1 MMSKFR
7 AYLERIKERY
17 TADELFRA
25 NEVEANGLAMK
36 YLIVNAVIFLL
47 VHAGVTAG
55 IFPVTGAIFPALIR
69 CFAWTV
75 ILYLISKKVNQDAW
89 WLKYL
94 LLISVTLMY
103 SWLDSLLTH
112 KVAILMVLPVLCSSR
127 YFSKRTTVKTALI
140 TWVIF
145 LLSAIQGGMTGWIN
159 MNDVRLP
166 VGSVIV
172 DKGVWLGSGIE
183 ETLDRVQYTKDTLLF
198 SFVPKSLMFLL
209 ATLVCVNI
217 AEQGRKMVEKQRKL
231 SENSARMETE
241 LRMATQIQEG
251 MLPNIYPPF
260 PERREF
266 DIYGTMNPA
275 REVGGDFYD
284 FFLVDED
291 NLALVVADVSGKGV
305 PAALFMMAAKII
317 LANNAMMGLSPAQVL
332 AATNSSVCASNPEEM
347 FITVWFGILEISTGR
362 LTAANAGH
370 EYPVLKQGDRFELF
384 KDKHG
389 LVLGAMDGV
398 KYKEYTIQLSP
409 GDKIFLYSDGV
420 PEATDSNNKLF
431 GTDRM
436 LEALNQRPESP
447 ARNIL
452 ADVQEAVDEFVGT
465 AEQFDDLTMLCLEYR
480 GN

>member
-7 AYLERIKERY
+7 AYLEEIKERY
-17 TADELFRA
+17 EADELFHA

-47 VHAGVTAG
+47 VQAGVYAG
-55 IFPVTGAIFPALIR
+55 IFPVSGAIFPALIR

-75 ILYLISKKVNQDAW
+75 VLYLISKKVNQDAW

-94 LLISVTLMY
+94 VLISVTLMY

-112 KVAILMVLPVLCSSR
+112 KVAILIVLPVLCSSR

-145 LLSAIQGGMTGWIN
+145 LLSAIQGGLTGWIN

-209 ATLVCVNI
+209 ATLVCINI

-251 MLPNIYPPF
+251 MLPSIYPPF

-332 AATNSSVCASNPEEM
+332 EATNSSVCASNPEEM
-347 FITVWFGILEISTGR
+347 FITVWFGILEISTGI

-370 EYPVLKQGDRFELF
+370 EYPALKQGNRFELF

-398 KYKEYTIQLSP
+398 KYTEYSIRLEP
-409 GDKIFLYSDGV
+409 GDKLFLYTDGV
-420 PEATDSNNKLF
+420 PEATNSDNKLF

-436 LEALNQRPESP
+436 LEALNRRPEESP
-447 ARNIL
+447 RNIL
-452 ADVQEAVDEFVGT
+452 ADVRSAVDLFVGA

-480 GN
+480 WK

>member
-75 ILYLISKKVNQDAW
+75 ILYLVSKKVNQDAW

-127 YFSKRTTVKTALI
+127 FFSKRTTVKTALI

-145 LLSAIQGGMTGWIN
+145 LLSAIQGGLTGWIN

-384 KDKHG
+384 KDRHG

-436 LEALNQRPESP
+436 LEALNQRPESS

>member
-75 ILYLISKKVNQDAW
+75 ILYLVSKKVNQDAW

-127 YFSKRTTVKTALI
+127 FFSKRTTVKTALI

-145 LLSAIQGGMTGWIN
+145 LLSAIQGGLTGWIN

-266 DIYGTMNPA
+266 DIYGRMNPA

-384 KDKHG
+384 KDRHG

-480 GN
+480 GK

>member
-75 ILYLISKKVNQDAW
+75 ILYLVSKKVNQDAW

-127 YFSKRTTVKTALI
+127 FFSKRTTVKTALI

-145 LLSAIQGGMTGWIN
+145 LLSAIQGGLTGWIN

-384 KDKHG
+384 KDRHG

-480 GN
+480 GK

>member
-127 YFSKRTTVKTALI
+127 FFSKRTTVKTALI

-217 AEQGRKMVEKQRKL
+217 AAQGRKMVEKQRKL

-384 KDKHG
+384 KDRHG

-436 LEALNQRPESP
+436 LEALNQRPESS

>member
-7 AYLERIKERY
+7 AYFERIKERY
-17 TADELFRA
+17 MADELFHA

-47 VHAGVTAG
+47 VQAGVAAG

-103 SWLDSLLTH
+103 SWLDSILTH

-145 LLSAIQGGMTGWIN
+145 LLSAIQGGLTGWIN

-266 DIYGTMNPA
+266 DIYGRMNPA

-384 KDKHG
+384 KDRHG

-409 GDKIFLYSDGV
+409 GDKIYLYSDGV

-436 LEALNQRPESP
+436 LEALNQRPESS

-480 GN
+480 GK

>member
-7 AYLERIKERY
+7 AYFERIKERY
-17 TADELFRA
+17 MADELFHA

-47 VHAGVTAG
+47 VQAGVAAG

-103 SWLDSLLTH
+103 SWLDSILTH

-384 KDKHG
+384 KDRHG

-480 GN
+480 GK

>member
-7 AYLERIKERY
+7 AYFERIKERY
-17 TADELFRA
+17 MADELFHA

-103 SWLDSLLTH
+103 SWLDSILTH

-209 ATLVCVNI
+209 ASFVCVNI

-266 DIYGTMNPA
+266 DIYGRMNPA
-275 REVGGDFYD
+275 RDEPGQGGRRRLLR
-284 FFLVDED
+284 FLPC
-291 NLALVVADVSGKGV
+291 G
-305 PAALFMMAAKII
+305 
-317 LANNAMMGLSPAQVL
+317 
-332 AATNSSVCASNPEEM
+332 
-347 FITVWFGILEISTGR
+347 
-362 LTAANAGH
+362 
-370 EYPVLKQGDRFELF
+370 
-384 KDKHG
+384 
-389 LVLGAMDGV
+389 
-398 KYKEYTIQLSP
+398 
-409 GDKIFLYSDGV
+409 
-420 PEATDSNNKLF
+420 
-431 GTDRM
+431 
-436 LEALNQRPESP
+436 
-447 ARNIL
+447 
-452 ADVQEAVDEFVGT
+452 
-465 AEQFDDLTMLCLEYR
+465 
-480 GN
+480 

>member
-7 AYLERIKERY
+7 AYFERIKERY
-17 TADELFRA
+17 MADELFHA

-47 VHAGVTAG
+47 VQAGVAAG

-103 SWLDSLLTH
+103 SWLDSILTH

-266 DIYGTMNPA
+266 DIYGRMNPA

-384 KDKHG
+384 KDRHG

-436 LEALNQRPESP
+436 LEALNQRPESS

>member
-1 MMSKFR
+1 MISKFR
-7 AYLERIKERY
+7 AYLEGIKERY
-17 TADELFRA
+17 EADELFHA

-47 VHAGVTAG
+47 VQAGVYAG
-55 IFPVTGAIFPALIR
+55 IFPVSGAIFPALIR

-75 ILYLISKKVNQDAW
+75 VLYLISKKVNQDAW

-103 SWLDSLLTH
+103 SWLDSILTH

-266 DIYGTMNPA
+266 DIYGRMNPA

-370 EYPVLKQGDRFELF
+370 EYPVLKQGDCFELF
-384 KDKHG
+384 KDRHG

-480 GN
+480 GK

>member
-7 AYLERIKERY
+7 AYFERIKERY
-17 TADELFRA
+17 MADELFHA

-47 VHAGVTAG
+47 VQAGVAAG

-103 SWLDSLLTH
+103 SWLDSILTH

-260 PERREF
+260 PEREEF

-284 FFLVDED
+284 FFLMDED
-291 NLALVVADVSGKGV
+291 HLALVVADVSGKGV

-384 KDKHG
+384 KDRHG

-436 LEALNQRPESP
+436 LEALNQRPESS

>member
-103 SWLDSLLTH
+103 SWLDSILTH

-145 LLSAIQGGMTGWIN
+145 LLSAIQGGLTGWIN

-305 PAALFMMAAKII
+305 PAALVMMAAKII

-384 KDKHG
+384 KDRHG

>member
-127 YFSKRTTVKTALI
+127 FFSKRTTVKTALI

-384 KDKHG
+384 KDRHG

>member
-103 SWLDSLLTH
+103 SWLDSLLPH

>member
-7 AYLERIKERY
+7 AYFERIKERY
-17 TADELFRA
+17 MADELFHA

-47 VHAGVTAG
+47 VQAGVAAG

-103 SWLDSLLTH
+103 SWLDSILTH

-145 LLSAIQGGMTGWIN
+145 LLSAIQGGLTGWIN

-266 DIYGTMNPA
+266 DIYGRMNPA

-384 KDKHG
+384 KDRHG

-480 GN
+480 GK

>member
-7 AYLERIKERY
+7 AYFERIKERY
-17 TADELFRA
+17 MADELFHA

-47 VHAGVTAG
+47 VQAGVAAG

-103 SWLDSLLTH
+103 SWLDSILTH

-145 LLSAIQGGMTGWIN
+145 LLSAIQGGLTGWIN

-384 KDKHG
+384 KDRHG

-480 GN
+480 GK

>member
-127 YFSKRTTVKTALI
+127 FFSKRTTVKTALI

-251 MLPNIYPPF
+251 MRPNIYPPF

-384 KDKHG
+384 KDRHG

-436 LEALNQRPESP
+436 LEALNQRPESS

>member
-7 AYLERIKERY
+7 AYFERIKERY
-17 TADELFRA
+17 MADELFHA

-47 VHAGVTAG
+47 VQAGVAAG

-103 SWLDSLLTH
+103 SWLDSILTH

-145 LLSAIQGGMTGWIN
+145 LLSAIQRGLTGWIN

-384 KDKHG
+384 KDRHG

-480 GN
+480 GK

>member
-1 MMSKFR
+1 MISKFR
-7 AYLERIKERY
+7 AYLEGIKERY
-17 TADELFRA
+17 EADELFHA

-47 VHAGVTAG
+47 VQAGVYAG
-55 IFPVTGAIFPALIR
+55 IFPVSGAIFPALIR

-75 ILYLISKKVNQDAW
+75 VLYLISKKVNQDAW

-94 LLISVTLMY
+94 LLISITLMY
-103 SWLDSLLTH
+103 SWLDSILTH
-112 KVAILMVLPVLCSSR
+112 KVAILIVLPVLCSSR

-140 TWVIF
+140 TWGIF
-145 LLSAIQGGMTGWIN
+145 LFSAIQGGLTGWIN

-209 ATLVCVNI
+209 ATLVCINI

-231 SENSARMETE
+231 SENSARLETE

-251 MLPNIYPPF
+251 MLPSIYPPF

-291 NLALVVADVSGKGV
+291 HLALVVADVSGKGV
-305 PAALFMMAAKII
+305 PAALFMMASKII
-317 LANNAMMGLSPAQVL
+317 LANNAKMGMSPAQVL
-332 AATNSSVCASNPEEM
+332 AATNASVCSNNPEEM
-347 FITVWFGILEISTGR
+347 FVTVWFGILEISTGL

-370 EYPVLKQGDRFELF
+370 EYPALKQGDRFDLY

-398 KYKEYTIQLSP
+398 KYTEYSIRLEP
-409 GDKIFLYSDGV
+409 GDKLFLYSDGV
-420 PEATDSNNKLF
+420 PEATDSDNKLF

-436 LEALNQRPESP
+436 LEALNRRPEES

-452 ADVQEAVDEFVGT
+452 ADVKGAVDLFVGS

-480 GN
+480 WK

>member
-75 ILYLISKKVNQDAW
+75 ILYLVSKKVNQDAW

-127 YFSKRTTVKTALI
+127 FFSKRTTVKTALI

-145 LLSAIQGGMTGWIN
+145 LLSAIQGGLTGWIN

-384 KDKHG
+384 KDRHG

>member
-75 ILYLISKKVNQDAW
+75 ILYLVSKKVNQDAW

-127 YFSKRTTVKTALI
+127 FFSKRTTVKTALI

-384 KDKHG
+384 KDRHG

-480 GN
+480 GK

>member
-75 ILYLISKKVNQDAW
+75 ILYLVSKKVNQDAW

-145 LLSAIQGGMTGWIN
+145 LLSAIQGGLTGWIN

-384 KDKHG
+384 KDRHG

>member
-7 AYLERIKERY
+7 AYFERIKERY
-17 TADELFRA
+17 MADELFHA

-103 SWLDSLLTH
+103 SWLDSILTH

-332 AATNSSVCASNPEEM
+332 EATNSSVCASNPEEM

-384 KDKHG
+384 KDRHG

-480 GN
+480 GK

>member
-75 ILYLISKKVNQDAW
+75 ILYLVSKKVNQDAW

-127 YFSKRTTVKTALI
+127 FFSKRTTVKTALI

-384 KDKHG
+384 KDRHG

>member
-127 YFSKRTTVKTALI
+127 FFSKRTTVKTALI

-384 KDKHG
+384 KDRHG

-436 LEALNQRPESP
+436 LEALNQRPESS

>member
-7 AYLERIKERY
+7 AYFERIKERY
-17 TADELFRA
+17 MADELFHA

-145 LLSAIQGGMTGWIN
+145 LLSAIQGGLTGWIN

-217 AEQGRKMVEKQRKL
+217 AEQGRKMVEQQRKL

-266 DIYGTMNPA
+266 DIYGRMNPA

-384 KDKHG
+384 KDRHG

-480 GN
+480 GK

>member
-75 ILYLISKKVNQDAW
+75 ILYLVSKKVNQDAW

-145 LLSAIQGGMTGWIN
+145 LLSAIQGGLTGWIN

-209 ATLVCVNI
+209 ATLVCINI

-384 KDKHG
+384 KDRHG

-480 GN
+480 GK

>member
-1 MMSKFR
+1 
-7 AYLERIKERY
+7 
-17 TADELFRA
+17 
-25 NEVEANGLAMK
+25 
-36 YLIVNAVIFLL
+36 
-47 VHAGVTAG
+47 
-55 IFPVTGAIFPALIR
+55 
-69 CFAWTV
+69 
-75 ILYLISKKVNQDAW
+75 
-89 WLKYL
+89 
-94 LLISVTLMY
+94 
-103 SWLDSLLTH
+103 
-112 KVAILMVLPVLCSSR
+112 
-127 YFSKRTTVKTALI
+127 
-140 TWVIF
+140 
-145 LLSAIQGGMTGWIN
+145 
-159 MNDVRLP
+159 
-166 VGSVIV
+166 
-172 DKGVWLGSGIE
+172 
-183 ETLDRVQYTKDTLLF
+183 
-198 SFVPKSLMFLL
+198 
-209 ATLVCVNI
+209 
-217 AEQGRKMVEKQRKL
+217 
-231 SENSARMETE
+231 
-241 LRMATQIQEG
+241 
-251 MLPNIYPPF
+251 
-260 PERREF
+260 
-266 DIYGTMNPA
+266 MNPA

-384 KDKHG
+384 KDRHG

>member
-7 AYLERIKERY
+7 AYFERIKERY
-17 TADELFRA
+17 MADELFHA
-25 NEVEANGLAMK
+25 NEVKANGLAMK

-47 VHAGVTAG
+47 VQAGVAAG

-103 SWLDSLLTH
+103 SWLDSILTH

-145 LLSAIQGGMTGWIN
+145 LLSAIQGGLTGWIN

-209 ATLVCVNI
+209 ASFVCVNI

-384 KDKHG
+384 KDRHG

-480 GN
+480 GK

>member
-75 ILYLISKKVNQDAW
+75 ILYLVSKKVNQDAW

-145 LLSAIQGGMTGWIN
+145 LLSAIQGGLTGWIN

>member
-127 YFSKRTTVKTALI
+127 FFSKRTTVKTALI

-145 LLSAIQGGMTGWIN
+145 LLSAIQGGLTGWIN

-384 KDKHG
+384 KDRHG

-480 GN
+480 GK

>member
-127 YFSKRTTVKTALI
+127 FFSKRTTVKTALI

-145 LLSAIQGGMTGWIN
+145 LLSAIQGGLTGWIN

-384 KDKHG
+384 KDRHG

-452 ADVQEAVDEFVGT
+452 ADVQEAVDEVVGT